1 MLDLQAIELI
11 KQLKARYFRFLDTS
25 DIPGLQSVF
34 SDDVHAHFKS
44 PEYDFEMKSW
54 QELETFYKRSFTSEK
69 FGMHNGH
76 HPEISVDGDH
86 ATGIWYL
93 QDIFINLKYNI
104 TIMGSAL
111 YHDEYRKVDG
121 EWKISKTGYQRLW
134 EEIHP
139 RSPDIRLTSRPIQKT
154 EGAG

>member
-1 MLDLQAIELI
+1 MLDLEAIELI
-11 KQLKARYFRFLDTS
+11 KQLKALYFRFLDTA
-25 DIPGLQSVF
+25 DLPGLHSVF
-34 SDDVHAHFKS
+34 SEDVHAHFKS
-44 PEYDFEMKSW
+44 TEYDFEMNGW
-54 QELETFYKRSFTSEK
+54 PELETFYKRSFTAEK

-76 HPEISVDGDH
+76 HPEISVDGDQ

-111 YHDEYRKVDG
+111 YHDEYRKIDG
-121 EWKISKTGYQRLW
+121 QWTISKTGYERLW

-139 RSPDIRLTSRPIQKT
+139 RSPDIRLTSRPIQKAV
-154 EGAG
+154 E